1 MGSTRLLS
9 KYAHSATKCRNTTG
23 ETLYPIGRNLQSRSG
38 TILSNGDTGSTIPCA
53 LNAES
58 ERRNNVNG

>member
-23 ETLYPIGRNLQSRSG
+23 EIPCPIGRSSRSRSG
-38 TILSNGDTGSTIPCA
+38 TILSSGDTGSTIPYA
-53 LNAES
+53 PNADS